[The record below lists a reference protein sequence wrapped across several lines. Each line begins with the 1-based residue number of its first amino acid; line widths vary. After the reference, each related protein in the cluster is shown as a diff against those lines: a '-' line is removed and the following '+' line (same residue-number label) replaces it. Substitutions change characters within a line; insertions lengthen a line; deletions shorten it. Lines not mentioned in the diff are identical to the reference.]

1 MTRSESW
8 LDIAATLGALIDADG
23 HVLPAQVARDGSDQ
37 IIVGCDLGNSAI
49 KLVLRQASAPQLRAF
64 RFEAIYTPAATVRAG
79 EEATALRVLGIG
91 AWHEWFWPEPGDA
104 AAGEALPIG
113 ATAERLAD
121 PRVVDFLLG
130 TLVEAFERS
139 GYTPGAYTLWLGF
152 GVPNEEV
159 SRVGVI
165 AETRQALRQLRGQR
179 FVVERRDPSG
189 MVATWTL
196 TIGEL
201 VPAAQS
207 LGSFFAWYYT
217 LAGQP
222 AITDV
227 DLVTVADL
235 GGGHLSRFDVA
246 ILRRTGQPPQL
257 RGTGSILGEGMIVI
271 ARELI
276 DLVKAQH
283 RIRLSET
290 AALHT
295 LLTGTVPVGGRH
307 LPIDGLL
314 AQAIQTRGQP
324 LLAALMP
331 LLADHRRLLLFSGGG
346 AVCLSAEVEARA
358 AATQRTPGSY
368 HIAPISVA
376 STLNAVG
383 LFALALYTAQRG
395 SR

>member
-1 MTRSESW
+1 MTTSESW
-8 LDIAATLGALIDADG
+8 MDIATTLGALINADG

-49 KLVLRQASAPQLRAF
+49 KLVLRQASASQLRTF
-64 RFEAIYTPAATVRAG
+64 RFEAIYTPAAIVRAG
-79 EEATALRVLGIG
+79 EETTALRVLG
-91 AWHEWFWPEPGDA
+91 ADTWHEWFWPDPGDA
-104 AAGEALPIG
+104 AAGEPLPIG

-121 PRVVDFLLG
+121 PRVFDFLLG
-130 TLVEAFERS
+130 TLVEALEQS
-139 GYTPGAYTLWLGF
+139 GYTPGAHTLWLGF

-159 SRVGVI
+159 SRAGVV

-189 MVATWTL
+189 AVATWTL

-222 AITDV
+222 AISDV
-227 DLVTVADL
+227 DLVAIADL

-246 ILRRTGQPPQL
+246 IIRRPGQPPQL
-257 RGTGSILGEGMIVI
+257 RGTGSILGEGMVVI

-283 RIRLSET
+283 RVRLSET
-290 AALHT
+290 AALRT
-295 LLTGTVPVGGRH
+295 LLTRTVPAGGRSV
-307 LPIDGLL
+307 PIDDLIAL
-314 AQAIQTRGQP
+314 AIQTRGQP
-324 LLAALMP
+324 LLAALTP

-346 AVCLSAEVEARA
+346 AVCLSADLEARVA
-358 AATQRTPGSY
+358 AVQRAPGSY
-368 HIAPISVA
+368 CIVPASVA

-383 LFALALYTAQRG
+383 LFALALYAAQRG
-395 SR
+395 PR